1 MVLWLWRGEPLERML
16 AAVALFAAVAY
27 LLTPLGASGPRAPR
41 SASGS
46 TSATWHLAWR
56 WLWCCSPFR
65 PARRAPAPGASG
77 RSRCF
82 AGLTVLNVLHLEPIE
97 TDRLAGELL
106 LAAAVVGLPVAA
118 VLLARAGAP
127 AVPLAAG
134 VAVLVLALA
143 LAGRAVQDD
152 YLDQRYSSRAPDYP
166 RDEQPAVELQQG
178 LGAVYDWAR
187 ASGGVRISAGWAL
200 LPVRPLGAGLLE
212 RGPLHRR
219 ARRAGR
225 LPRDRRVP
233 EWVAAANAGEFDFIV
248 TTPEY
253 DQDDPKSAV
262 QPAEFAWLD
271 RAPAV
276 RRVGGTGLV
285 DIWQVGRRPLD
296 PAACEGALPRPPPQ
310 DDP

>member
-1 MVLWLWRGEPLERML
+1 MVLWLWRASRSSGCR
-16 AAVALFAAVAY
+16 AALFAAVAY
-27 LLTPLGASGPRAPR
+27 LLTPLGASGPEGSPVGFRLNVRYLAPGLALALVLFAIPPSLAGAR
-41 SASGS
+41 
-46 TSATWHLAWR
+46 AWR
-56 WLWCCSPFR
+56 I
-65 PARRAPAPGASG
+65 GAFAL
-77 RSRCF
+77 F

-97 TDRLAGELL
+97 TDRLAG
-106 LAAAVVGLPVAA
+106 GLCSRPRWWACRS
-118 VLLARAGAP
+118 LPFCSRAGAP

-187 ASGGVRISAGWAL
+187 ASGGVRIACGHHWRA